1 MNIRISGNIFQN
13 VSIPLL
19 WGKRAFIQ
27 DDQGRLS
34 IINLSGSNA
43 TLEVLFDKPARG
55 VPHKPFEGGFEI
67 LHGDPNYSYL
77 VDDNIVKSSD
87 GSLPEVTLYND
98 GLKIGGATFRNNT
111 VIGSSIGIQ
120 VTEQG
125 FMMGGP
131 LPKGLAELSV

>member
-1 MNIRISGNIFQN
+1 MNIRISGNVFQN

-27 DDQGRLS
+27 DEHGRLS

-43 TLEVLFDKPARG
+43 TLEVLFDKPVKGIPYR
-55 VPHKPFEGGFEI
+55 PIEGGFEI
-67 LHGDPNYSYL
+67 LHGAPNYSYL

-87 GSLPEVTLYND
+87 GLLPEVTLYGD
-98 GLKIGGATFRNNT
+98 GLKIGGATFHNNT
-111 VIGSSIGIQ
+111 VIGSSVGIQ

-125 FMMGGP
+125 SMMGGP
-131 LPKGLAELSV
+131 LPKDLAELTV